1 MGGRVNGWTEHFPL
15 SPQIGNMDP
24 TTPAAKQIAIE
35 YGISKLMASPR
46 THTRTVHGLAKRMRQ
61 VDRNP
66 SMDLTEVV
74 DFLDDI
80 LDAKVTANWT
90 QDDVVTLVAHAE
102 LYGVDS
108 ADIHDPTWEALV
120 PLFAGK
126 FPAAVIAA
134 QFRFQVEEQRR
145 IARKMDYHE
154 KLDVDKT

>member
-1 MGGRVNGWTEHFPL
+1 
-15 SPQIGNMDP
+15 
-24 TTPAAKQIAIE
+24 
-35 YGISKLMASPR
+35 
-46 THTRTVHGLAKRMRQ
+46 MRQ

-108 ADIHDPTWEALV
+108 ADMHDPTWETLV

-126 FPAAVIAA
+126 YPAVVIAA